1 MFWCFLPR
9 RCHRLRSRPCSSGLT
24 PSMPYS
30 RTAAARYTSKVLS
43 TNAWH
48 GPKNLGPVS
57 PGPIL
62 GALGLKLA

>member
-1 MFWCFLPR
+1 
-9 RCHRLRSRPCSSGLT
+9 
-24 PSMPYS
+24 MPHS